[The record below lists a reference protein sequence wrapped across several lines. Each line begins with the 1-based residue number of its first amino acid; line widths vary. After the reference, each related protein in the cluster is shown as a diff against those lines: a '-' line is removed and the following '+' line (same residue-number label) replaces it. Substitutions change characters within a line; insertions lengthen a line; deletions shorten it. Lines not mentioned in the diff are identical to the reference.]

1 MPEARKKKKEYHHG
15 DLRRAV
21 LDAAFAEVAQRGL
34 RDLTLREI
42 ARKIG
47 VTHAAPYHH
56 FKDREALLDAMA
68 EEAFAEL
75 DRAMIASKVGVSGPG
90 EQLRATGRAYI
101 DFARARPE
109 RIEVMFRRA
118 GKDANQPE
126 PEVGKGA
133 FQHLVDAV
141 IDCQTH
147 GLAPAGDPFQIALS
161 AWSLVHGFS
170 ALWVE
175 GPLSCMPPYTQN
187 FEQLRDRLVD
197 DFSSWLRAAAEP
209 AKRP

>member
-1 MPEARKKKKEYHHG
+1 MEQRRKHKEYHHG

-21 LDAAFAEVAQRGL
+21 LKAAFAEVKRRGL
-34 RDLTLREI
+34 RELTLREV

-56 FKDREALLDAMA
+56 FKDLDALLDAMA

-75 DRAMIASKVGVSGPG
+75 DLAMAESKHEIEQADQRLIALGC
-90 EQLRATGRAYI
+90 AYI
-101 DFARARPE
+101 DFARKRPE

-118 GKDANQPE
+118 NAKRPAFE
-126 PEVGKGA
+126 SEVGRRS

-141 IDCQTH
+141 AACQAE
-147 GLAPAGDPFQIALS
+147 GLAPAGDPLDTALS
-161 AWSLVHGFS
+161 AWSLVHGFA

-175 GPLSCMPPYTQN
+175 GQLASMEPYAN
-187 FEQLRDRLVD
+187 RYDELRDRLLS
-197 DFSSWLRAAAEP
+197 DFVAGLKAAA
-209 AKRP
+209 R